1 MVASSLDLVN
11 IFVEMLSIAS
21 TMRPSVWGNNIIT
34 VRYIAVHG
42 SVGRPSSGREDV
54 TRVKRTDV
62 ELRTGREGGGGRSGG
77 DLTRY
82 FLLPGHCS
90 LHATGLLSMVLSKY
104 LLLLWVWRTS
114 QGAGIFYF
122 IKDKS
127 IYVYILLYSVV
138 PNDMTWQKITRIKI
152 FLKITPL
159 IERAAE

>member
-1 MVASSLDLVN
+1 
-11 IFVEMLSIAS
+11 
-21 TMRPSVWGNNIIT
+21 MRPSVWGNNIIT

-42 SVGRPSSGREDV
+42 SVGRPSSGREEV

-127 IYVYILLYSVV
+127 IYVVYILLYSVV
-138 PNDMTWQKITRIKI
+138 PNDMTWQKNKNKNILENYPIYRESGRVIKDHSSGN
-152 FLKITPL
+152 KI
-159 IERAAE
+159 IIKY